1 MAQPSTDSEAGT
13 YSKRTPLFDLHR
25 EFGGKMVLF
34 AGYEMPVQYSEGILK
49 EHQHTRANAGLFDV
63 SHMGQVELLG
73 EGAAV
78 HLEALVPGGIFGA
91 LRKTRHVTPSL
102 PTMVAAFSMTLWSQM
117 PGTACCSSSMRHAER
132 RIFSTSETVCQ
143 IALCWLYKG
152 QRRQTL

>member
-34 AGYEMPVQYSEGILK
+34 AGYEMSAQYSEGILK

-78 HLEALVPGGIFGA
+78 HLEALVPGDICGLA
-91 LRKTRHVTPSL
+91 ENATRYT
-102 PTMVAAFSMTLWSQM
+102 
-117 PGTACCSSSMRHAER
+117 
-132 RIFSTSETVCQ
+132 
-143 IALCWLYKG
+143 
-152 QRRQTL
+152 